1 MVVRSAVAD
10 DLRSTPGHRA
20 GLGFTPRSQAK
31 SQTAREQNMDATA
44 TVHPGVSLKGDVRLG
59 ANVSIAA
66 GVSIHAES
74 SAFRVGSGSA
84 IQAGVILK
92 GMTPGQV
99 LGDDRSPYAIWI
111 GENAVIT
118 HMALIHGPAY
128 IGDRTLIG
136 FRSTVFNARIGPGC
150 IVMMHALIQDVEI
163 PANKYVASGSVITSQ
178 AQADRLPDV
187 GAADR
192 QFALQ
197 VAGAQS
203 PFALAQPPT
212 CDWPPQS
219 SHSPQYQSAS
229 STSERNPTG
238 QSPMA
243 TQLDSTVTA
252 QVRQLLAQGYQVGTE
267 HANARRFQTS
277 SWTSCAPIRATRE
290 SEVMNQLE
298 SCLVEHSGDYVR
310 LIGINPKAKSRVMET
325 IIQRPD
331 GVTTVQA
338 SRTAAVPT
346 NSHSSNGSAR
356 AAAGSFGG
364 GIAGQ
369 IRQMLSQGLK
379 VRAEYADQRRF
390 QTSSWQT
397 CGLTESTREG
407 DILAALEACMNQH
420 QGEFVRL
427 IGIDAKAKRRVAE
440 VIVQRPG
447 GPVAEFGATSG
458 GHASGNNHS
467 GGGSS
472 NTVAVGNAQMS
483 ADAVSQVRQ
492 VLAKGGQISTEYADE
507 RRFKTSSWQSGGVIK
522 STREGDVMNAIAAV
536 LASHPTGYV
545 RVVGVD
551 TKAKRRILELM
562 VQRPQKSN

>member
-1 MVVRSAVAD
+1 M
-10 DLRSTPGHRA
+10 
-20 GLGFTPRSQAK
+20 
-31 SQTAREQNMDATA
+31 
-44 TVHPGVSLKGDVRLG
+44 GDVRLG
-59 ANVSIAA
+59 ANVAIAP

-74 SAFRVGSGSA
+74 GGAFRVGGGSTLQDGA
-84 IQAGVILK
+84 LLK
-92 GMTPGQV
+92 GLPQAQV
-99 LGDDRSPYAIWI
+99 LGDDQSTYAIWI
-111 GENAVIT
+111 GENTVIT

-136 FRSTVFNARIGPGC
+136 FRSTVFNARIGSDC

-163 PANKYVASGSVITSQ
+163 PANKYVASGVVITTQ
-178 AQADRLPDV
+178 AQADHLPEV
-187 GAADR
+187 SAADR
-192 QFALQ
+192 QFAIQ

-203 PFALAQPPT
+203 PYAQAQPPAR
-212 CDWPPQS
+212 PPTSQSYTPSAQS
-219 SHSPQYQSAS
+219 SP
-229 STSERNPTG
+229 ERNPTG
-238 QSPMA
+238 QPPMA
-243 TQLDSTVTA
+243 TQLDSTVTT

-290 SEVMNQLE
+290 SEVINQLE

-331 GVTTVQA
+331 GVNTVQV
-338 SRTAAVPT
+338 SRSAVIPH
-346 NSHSSNGSAR
+346 NHSSNGAR
-356 AAAGSFGG
+356 AAASPSFGG
-364 GIAGQ
+364 GLVGQ
-369 IRQMLSQGLK
+369 VRQMLSQGLK

-407 DILAALEACMNQH
+407 DILAALEACMGQH
-420 QGEFVRL
+420 QGEYVRL

-440 VIVQRPG
+440 VIVQRPA
-447 GPVAEFGATSG
+447 GPVAEFGAT
-458 GHASGNNHS
+458 ASAGSSNGSYSS
-467 GGGSS
+467 GGGS
-472 NTVAVGNAQMS
+472 VAVGNAQLS

-507 RRFKTSSWQSGGVIK
+507 RRFKTSSWQSGGVVK
-522 STREGDVMNAIAAV
+522 STREGDVMTAIAAI
-536 LASHPTGYV
+536 LSAHPTGYV

>member
-1 MVVRSAVAD
+1 M
-10 DLRSTPGHRA
+10 
-20 GLGFTPRSQAK
+20 
-31 SQTAREQNMDATA
+31 
-44 TVHPGVSLKGDVRLG
+44 GDIRVG
-59 ANVSIAA
+59 ANVAIAP
-66 GVSIHAES
+66 GVSIHAE
-74 SAFRVGSGSA
+74 AGGTFHVGSGSA
-84 IQAGVILK
+84 IQDGVILK

-99 LGDDRSPYAIWI
+99 LGDDRSTYAIWI

-128 IGDRTLIG
+128 IGDRTMIG
-136 FRSTVFNARIGPGC
+136 FRSTVFNARIGADC
-150 IVMMHALIQDVEI
+150 VVMMHALIQDVEI
-163 PANKYVASGSVITSQ
+163 PPHKYVASGSVITTQ

-187 GAADR
+187 GIADR
-192 QFALQ
+192 QFAIQ

-212 CDWPPQS
+212 CDWPPAPKS
-219 SHSPQYQSAS
+219 ASPQFSPQFQSAS
-229 STSERNPTG
+229 SSPERNLTG

-243 TQLDSTVTA
+243 TQLDQTVSA

-267 HANARRFQTS
+267 HANTRRFQTS

-290 SEVMNQLE
+290 AEVMNQLE

-331 GVTTVQA
+331 GVNTVQA
-338 SRTAAVPT
+338 SRTGAVPT
-346 NSHSSNGSAR
+346 NNHSSNGAR

-369 IRQMLSQGLK
+369 VRQLLSQGLK

-397 CGLTESTREG
+397 CGLTESTRES
-407 DILAALEACMNQH
+407 DILAALEACMSQH

-440 VIVQRPG
+440 VIVQRPT

-458 GHASGNNHS
+458 GHASSNHS
-467 GGGSS
+467 GSS
-472 NTVAVGNAQMS
+472 NAPAVGNAQIS

-562 VQRPQKSN
+562 VQRPQKTN